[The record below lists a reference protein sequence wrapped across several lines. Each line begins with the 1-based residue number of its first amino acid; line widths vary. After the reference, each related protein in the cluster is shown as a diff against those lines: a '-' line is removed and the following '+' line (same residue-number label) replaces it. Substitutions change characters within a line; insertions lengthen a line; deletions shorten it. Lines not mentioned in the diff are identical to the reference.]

1 MQQPCFL
8 FALMECLGQVVPQ
21 VFFVFQSYGEPE
33 QGVGDA
39 FLLCFFRGQVR
50 MGLGNGIGE
59 QAFGELD
66 QPDFSRMVLAA
77 SGDFT

>member
-33 QGVGDA
+33 QGVGNA
-39 FLLCFFRGQVR
+39 FLLYFFRVR
-50 MGLGNGIGE
+50 SAWVWVMG
-59 QAFGELD
+59 
-66 QPDFSRMVLAA
+66 
-77 SGDFT
+77 